1 MRRLKPHTEYSSN
14 TMKAIAYRRELKA
27 EKRKN
32 IATGI
37 LTIGLLTM
45 LVGCVGNSD
54 FETEIAEGSIT
65 YPRETYIICDVDETE
80 VGTEDETIIAVI
92 MQDGSIHD
100 YIVIDAPEGNIDEVC
115 FKANDLDDYES
126 YEIVALR

>member
-1 MRRLKPHTEYSSN
+1 MKRKAHTEYTSDV
-14 TMKAIAYRRELKA
+14 MRAIVRRREIKA
-27 EKRKN
+27 KKMKEKVF
-32 IATGI
+32 
-37 LTIGLLTM
+37 GLLAFSAFF
-45 LVGCVGNSD
+45 LCAGCVGNSD
-54 FETEIAEGSIT
+54 FETEVAEGSIR